1 MRILDPK
8 TGITHENVISL
19 EDYRRAIRPPVESYE
34 QRVERLSQA
43 ILKAVGLEFVLTG
56 RDHGDER
63 DVGC

>member
-1 MRILDPK
+1 MRIMDPK

-19 EDYRRAIRPPVESYE
+19 DDYRRAMRPPVESYE
-34 QRVERLSQA
+34 QQVERLSQA
-43 ILKAVGLEFVLTG
+43 ILKAAGLEFVLIG